1 MKLGELL
8 KDAGV
13 IYMNADPEMEVDLP
27 RYDSRMVSSGDVFV
41 AIEGFEQDGNR
52 FIPSALEKGAVCCVT
67 QTRPREDIPYVLVSS
82 ARRALAV
89 MAANRFGHPAKKLKM
104 IGVTGT
110 NGKTT
115 VTYLLASVLERV
127 LGAKV
132 GLIGTTGNRIGD
144 LILPSERTTPE
155 SSDLQE
161 LLARMA
167 DEGCEYVVMEVSS
180 HALCLDRVA
189 AIGFKAGIFTNLTQ
203 DHLDFHVTMDNY
215 LEAKSRLFSIC
226 EKGIINADDSRS
238 GQLLSLAKCSCIT
251 YSPGGKNADVFATDH
266 EMFSDS
272 VSYTFNSEGEKLR
285 VKVPIP
291 GQFTVENSLAVLSCC
306 KALGIDTA
314 KAAKAIS
321 SAKGVP
327 GRMEVVPGCKGFTAL
342 IDYAHTPDALEN
354 VLKAARKI
362 ARGRVS
368 VLFGCGGDRDRTKR
382 PIMGELGVRLADFA
396 YITSDNP
403 RTEDPQAIIDDIVAG
418 VKEPKERWCV
428 ICDRREAIKTA
439 ILNAEEN
446 EILILAGKGH
456 ETYQIIGKEK
466 THLDEREEVAA
477 ALELRG

>member
-13 IYMNADPEMEVDLP
+13 IRMNADPETEVDLP
-27 RYDSRMVSSGDVFV
+27 RYDSRQVCPGDVFV

-52 FIPSALEKGAVCCVT
+52 FIPSALERGAVCCIT
-67 QTRPREDIPYVLVSS
+67 QTEPKDDIPYVLVSS

-89 MAANRFGHPAKKLKM
+89 MAANRFDHPAKKLKM

-115 VTYLLASVLERV
+115 VTYLMASVLEKV

-144 LILPSERTTPE
+144 MFLPSERTTPE

-180 HALCLDRVA
+180 HALCLERVA
-189 AIGFKAGIFTNLTQ
+189 EIPFKAGIFTNLTQ

-226 EKGIINADDSRS
+226 ETGIINADDERS
-238 GQLLSLAKCSCIT
+238 QRLLSLAKCPCIT
-251 YSPGGKNADVFATDH
+251 YSPSGKAADIFALDH

-272 VSYTFNSEGEKLR
+272 VSYTMNDGDSKTAVR
-285 VKVPIP
+285 VPIP

-306 KALGIDTA
+306 KALGIDIA
-314 KAAKAIS
+314 EAARAIE

-327 GRMEVVPGCKGFTAL
+327 GRMEVVPGSKGFTVL

-354 VLKAARKI
+354 VLRAAKKI

-382 PIMGELGVRLADFA
+382 PIMGELGVRMADYA

-403 RTEDPQAIIDDIVAG
+403 RTEEPQAIIDDIVAG
-418 VKEPKERWCV
+418 VKSPKERYCV
-428 ICDRREAIKTA
+428 ICDRREAIRTA

-477 ALELRG
+477 ALALRG